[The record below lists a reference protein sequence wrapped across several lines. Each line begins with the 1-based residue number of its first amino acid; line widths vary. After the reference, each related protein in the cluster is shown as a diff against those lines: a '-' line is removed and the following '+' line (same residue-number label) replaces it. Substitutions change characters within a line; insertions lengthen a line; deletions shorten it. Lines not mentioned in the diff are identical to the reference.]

1 MRLKKS
7 SLISGIITFSLWT
20 IFTIVVIL
28 VPVKSKEEKKDF
40 VTVSIK
46 LPPMEEIVEKE
57 DKIEPTP
64 IPVEEPKIKE
74 VQKTEE
80 KPVIK
85 ESDVKEVQKTVEP
98 KVEQKTESKTQQKQ
112 EVKPKAEEKFTPVKQ
127 ELQKSVDELM
137 AEQNAA
143 KPKKSVDE
151 VDWSAMFETDL
162 EPKASSSK
170 ESSEKQHIGNNSDSL
185 VGKAGSGTSVANKS
199 ASSSTTDNDFSN
211 NTPTNTESFLSSVSE
226 KKYES
231 ETSSLKSSVEID
243 SVLTKDTVVISMDD
257 GKLRNLIFPKQ
268 PTINLPENAQID
280 ASLEITIY
288 FLVKADGSVPY
299 TEIKISNEALLSLE
313 IVNSIKNQLS
323 EWRFDSSDGDGH
335 GRFNYSIIKK

>member
-1 MRLKKS
+1 MIFKKS

-20 IFTIVVIL
+20 IFFIVIIF

-46 LPPMEEIVEKE
+46 LPPIEEIVEKE
-57 DKIEPTP
+57 EKTDPAP
-64 IPVEEPKIKE
+64 IPVEKPKVEE
-74 VQKTEE
+74 VEKTEE

-85 ESDVKEVQKTVEP
+85 ESDEKEVQKKDEP
-98 KVEQKTESKTQQKQ
+98 KVEQKSETKTQSK
-112 EVKPKAEEKFTPVKQ
+112 EVAKPKAEEKFTPAKQ

-137 AEQNAA
+137 AEQNSA
-143 KPKKSVDE
+143 KSKKSVDDF
-151 VDWSAMFETDL
+151 DWSSMFETDL

-170 ESSEKQHIGNNSDSL
+170 DAPEKQHIGNNSDSL

-211 NTPTNTESFLSSVSE
+211 NIPTNTESFLSSVSE

-257 GKLRNLIFPKQ
+257 GKLRKLMFPKE
-268 PTINLPENAQID
+268 PKINLPENTQID

-288 FLVKADGSVPY
+288 FLVKANGSVPY
-299 TEIKISNEALLSLE
+299 SEIKISNEALLSLE

-323 EWRFDSSDGDGH
+323 EWHFDSSDGDGH